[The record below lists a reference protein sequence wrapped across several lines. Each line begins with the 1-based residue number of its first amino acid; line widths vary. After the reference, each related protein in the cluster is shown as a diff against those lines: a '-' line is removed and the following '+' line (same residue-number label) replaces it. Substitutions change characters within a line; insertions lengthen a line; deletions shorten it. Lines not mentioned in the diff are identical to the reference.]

1 MHERRGIS
9 IDLKIVDLA
18 GLNEDGART
27 LREGLNLCP
36 GAEDRMMPLCT
47 ETRTWPSAKSAGSF
61 QMYQQRPQSWF
72 CFKPVHLAVFQK
84 ANHRTIPHHTHGT
97 TTARRRKS
105 RTDHQPQ
112 EKQRAVA
119 WPPGSSRTGKRI
131 HKAKF
136 GAVIRCISE
145 ADCPATEELLQCSR
159 GSSTPIS
166 AAQGQL
172 RQSTSLALPWKNQQ
186 HPVVVCMPGQN

>member
-27 LREGLNLCP
+27 LRERLNLCP
-36 GAEDRMMPLCT
+36 GAEDRMMPLCA

-72 CFKPVHLAVFQK
+72 YFKPVHLAVSQK

-97 TTARRRKS
+97 THGTQKKE
-105 RTDHQPQ
+105 QN
-112 EKQRAVA
+112 
-119 WPPGSSRTGKRI
+119 WPSTTGKAEGCGLAPGLQSDWKENSQSKVWSCDPMHFRSRLSS
-131 HKAKF
+131 HGGAAPKF
-136 GAVIRCISE
+136 QR
-145 ADCPATEELLQCSR
+145 
-159 GSSTPIS
+159 
-166 AAQGQL
+166 
-172 RQSTSLALPWKNQQ
+172 
-186 HPVVVCMPGQN
+186 